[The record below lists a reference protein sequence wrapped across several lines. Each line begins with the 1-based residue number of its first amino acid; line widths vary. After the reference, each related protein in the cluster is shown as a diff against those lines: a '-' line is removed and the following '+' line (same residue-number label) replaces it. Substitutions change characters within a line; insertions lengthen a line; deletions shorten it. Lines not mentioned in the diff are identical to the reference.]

1 MQLQLHKY
9 LTALLT
15 ICAAADL
22 FAQEAQKNIS
32 PSYDPQLARQVG
44 ADARGMRQYIL
55 VVLKTGP
62 NKVAAGKE
70 RDAMFA
76 GHFANMQRLSD
87 AGKLVLAGPFDGQE
101 GWRGLF
107 IFAVNSVDEAREL
120 TATDPVI
127 IRGEMIAEFH
137 PWYGSAAVM
146 EIPKIHPKLVEKKQP

>member
-9 LTALLT
+9 LFALLT
-15 ICAAADL
+15 LLTAADL
-22 FAQEAQKNIS
+22 FAQDAQQIPAS
-32 PSYDPQLARQVG
+32 TYDPQLARQLG

-107 IFAVNSVDEAREL
+107 VFAVNSVAEAREL

-127 IRGEMIAEFH
+127 IQGEMIAEFH